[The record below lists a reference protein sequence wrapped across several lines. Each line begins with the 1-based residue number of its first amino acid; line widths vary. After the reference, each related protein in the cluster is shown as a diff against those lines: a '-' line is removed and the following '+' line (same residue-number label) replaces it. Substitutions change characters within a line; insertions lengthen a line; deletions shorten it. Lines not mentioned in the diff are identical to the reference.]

1 MSEKKEAKKEQIE
14 QEAPL
19 NEEGETPVMATY
31 SLIKNDIWDAY
42 HQFNTEF
49 GVMVGLRDMDR
60 ERSKEYKLARARALT
75 FAAQFHG
82 KIINNFPQVW
92 NALRNQDK
100 QRYTE
105 ERLKQYGDD
114 VSNYLELINRVKV
127 GVQDKKGNYNKYK
140 PVYSHI
146 AFMENFMSRFLYAA
160 GITKIEGM
168 YKAPE
173 EASIHGY
180 GV

>member
-1 MSEKKEAKKEQIE
+1 MLKEEEAIRKQTEQETQLDKEA
-14 QEAPL
+14 
-19 NEEGETPVMATY
+19 PVMATY

-49 GVMVGLRDMDR
+49 GVMIGLRDLDR

-82 KIINNFPQVW
+82 KIINNFPDVW
-92 NALRNQDK
+92 NTIKEQDK
-100 QRYTE
+100 VRYSI
-105 ERLKQYGDD
+105 ERIKEHGDD
-114 VSNYLELINRVKV
+114 VDNYFELMRRIKM
-127 GVQDKKGNYNKYK
+127 GIQDKKGNYNHYK
-140 PVYSHI
+140 PVFSHI
-146 AFMENFMSRFLYAA
+146 SFLENFMSRFLYVA

-173 EASIHGY
+173 EQSIHGY

>member
-1 MSEKKEAKKEQIE
+1 MSEEKEIINEKTE
-14 QEAPL
+14 QEAQSDK
-19 NEEGETPVMATY
+19 EAPVMATY

-82 KIINNFPQVW
+82 KIINNFPDVW
-92 NALRNQDK
+92 NTIRAQDK
-100 QRYTE
+100 NRYSE
-105 ERLKQYGDD
+105 ERIKEYGDD
-114 VSNYLELINRVKV
+114 VSNYLELLNRVKV
-127 GVQDKKGNYNKYK
+127 GIQDKKGNYNKYK

-146 AFMENFMSRFLYAA
+146 AFLEGFMSRFLYVA

-173 EASIHGY
+173 EKSIHGY

>member
-1 MSEKKEAKKEQIE
+1 
-14 QEAPL
+14 
-19 NEEGETPVMATY
+19 MATY

-49 GVMVGLRDMDR
+49 GLMIGLRDMDR

-82 KIINNFPQVW
+82 KILNNFPEVW
-92 NALRNQDK
+92 ATIKKQDK
-100 QRYTE
+100 EIYTSERIE
-105 ERLKQYGDD
+105 EFGDD
-114 VSNYLELINRVKV
+114 VDNYIALITRIKV
-127 GVQDKKGNYNKYK
+127 GIQDKKGNFSRYK
-140 PVYSHI
+140 PVFAHI
-146 AFMENFMSRFLYAA
+146 NILEQFMSRFLYVS

-173 EASIHGY
+173 EQSIHGY